1 MGPGAGAGRQAGRLG
16 GRIVRVHMEKWEE
29 IVDEETEWNAGDR
42 ACRFIKEREKIL
54 EAR

>member
-1 MGPGAGAGRQAGRLG
+1 MGPGAEAVRLG
-16 GRIVRVHMEKWEE
+16 GWRGRIVKVHMEKWEE
-29 IVDEETEWNAGDR
+29 IMDEETEWNAGDR